1 MGNINALYNLVV
13 VDVVLFE
20 GYAYIFTDQYF
31 NESANI
37 VIDVRFNIIIDLMS
51 RL

>member
-1 MGNINALYNLVV
+1 MGNINSLYNLVV

-20 GYAYIFTDQYF
+20 GYAYIFTEYF